1 MAGKDITSFILG
13 KKQKQSA
20 RKTCKMNVVSG
31 EIIIFAGKR
40 KINNI
45 ISMIFRR
52 EKILCLHY
60 SIEI

>member
-1 MAGKDITSFILG
+1 
-13 KKQKQSA
+13 
-20 RKTCKMNVVSG
+20 MNVVSG